1 MQMQSALELIYPAQC
16 LSCSERVMDDFG
28 LCGACWRETP
38 FISGLVCDKCGVPM
52 LGDSPGEAASLCD
65 DCLSVAR
72 PWARGRSV
80 LVYSGNAR
88 RIVLALKNGD
98 RHDLARPA
106 AGWMAAAARPIL
118 RDNSLIVPVPLHWM
132 RLLKRRY
139 NQAALLGQ
147 ELSHQLKLA
156 HCPDLLQRT
165 RRTRRL
171 DGLDREDRFRM
182 VGGSIRVH
190 PRRRH
195 RIIGRPV
202 LLVDDVMTTGATL
215 ASCAEACLSAGAA
228 EVNVLTLA
236 RVAKDG

>member
-1 MQMQSALELIYPAQC
+1 MQMQSALELIYPSQC

-52 LGDSPGEAASLCD
+52 LGDSQGEAAALF
-65 DCLSVAR
+65 
-72 PWARGRSV
+72 
-80 LVYSGNAR
+80 VYSGNAR

-118 RDNSLIVPVPLHWM
+118 RENSLIVPVPLHWMRLLKRRYNQAM

-171 DGLDREDRFRM
+171 DGLNREDRFM
-182 VGGSIRVH
+182 MIGGSIRVH

-215 ASCAEACLSAGAA
+215 AACAEACLLAGAA

>member
-1 MQMQSALELIYPAQC
+1 MQMQSALELIYPSQC
-16 LSCSERVMDDFG
+16 LSCSERVLDDFG

-52 LGDSPGEAASLCD
+52 LGDAHGEETPLCD
-65 DCLSVAR
+65 ECLAVPR

-98 RHDLARPA
+98 RHDLTRPA
-106 AGWMAAAARPIL
+106 GGWMAGAARPIL
-118 RDNSLIVPVPLHWM
+118 RENMLIVPVPLHWT
-132 RLLKRRY
+132 RLLRRRY

-147 ELSHQLKLA
+147 ELSRQLRLA
-156 HCPDLLQRT
+156 HCPDLLQRP

-171 DGLDREDRFRM
+171 EGLNREARLEM
-182 VGGSIRVH
+182 VAGCIRVH

-195 RIIGRPV
+195 RVIGRAV
-202 LLVDDVMTTGATL
+202 LLVDDVMTTGATM
-215 ASCAEACLSAGAA
+215 AACAEACLAAGAA

-236 RVAKDG
+236 RVAKDA